1 MFLQLVTPPGMQPA
15 QPNID
20 SLFLYH
26 PLQLSAIVET
36 FWRNRYNALNAAG
49 GPNSPFV
56 AWPLGATQ
64 ATWLIQRST
73 YVLGYNSSGIPNTDT
88 ITGNPTGQ
96 LFMPSSAETFV
107 APTST
112 TGYITSSRNGQ
123 FRPPDLRISDRE
135 YADLRHFQ

>member
-64 ATWLIQRST
+64 ALLNDT

-96 LFMPSSAETFV
+96 LFMPSAETFV
-107 APTST
+107 APTS
-112 TGYITSSRNGQ
+112 
-123 FRPPDLRISDRE
+123 
-135 YADLRHFQ
+135 